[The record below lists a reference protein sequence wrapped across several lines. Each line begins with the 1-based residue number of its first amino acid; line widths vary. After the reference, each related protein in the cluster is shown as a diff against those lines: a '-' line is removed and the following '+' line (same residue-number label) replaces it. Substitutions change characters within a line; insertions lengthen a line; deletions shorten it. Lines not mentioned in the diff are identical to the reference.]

1 MEKEKYYKYG
11 FPNIIRKKNLIS
23 MQEIFND
30 VNVKSKLFTKKD
42 ENVKIVLEEKEEEPI
57 ANLAEEEEEGAEE
70 ENVQGIRKKK
80 SLKKKNRK

>member
-42 ENVKIVLEEKEEEPI
+42 KKIKNIKKVDEEKTI
-57 ANLAEEEEEGAEE
+57 
-70 ENVQGIRKKK
+70 ENQDDE
-80 SLKKKNRK
+80 